1 MTPESKIFW
10 QEIARKS
17 SKNAVVA
24 VKSRRCEEN
33 RGEKVIFLGQNDGYF
48 QKYSVASLCT
58 AKTADFKSYVFLKK
72 WQRCE
77 LAHHLLSSIIMMNNS
92 IFFK

>member
-1 MTPESKIFW
+1 MTPESRIFLL
-10 QEIARKS
+10 ELARES

-33 RGEKVIFLGQNDGYF
+33 RGEKDGSLGQNDGYF

-58 AKTADFKSYVFLKK
+58 AKTADFKSYKYVYID
-72 WQRCE
+72 RSGNV
-77 LAHHLLSSIIMMNNS
+77 AS
-92 IFFK
+92 